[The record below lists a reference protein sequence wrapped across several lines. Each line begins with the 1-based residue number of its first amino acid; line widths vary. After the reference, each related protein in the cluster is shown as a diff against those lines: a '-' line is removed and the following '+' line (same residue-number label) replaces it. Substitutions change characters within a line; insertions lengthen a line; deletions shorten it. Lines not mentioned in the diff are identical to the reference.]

1 MASKMDKRGRAAT
14 LAGLVL
20 TAPLGGASSDQ
31 ASEAR
36 EEHGILVHCRQHVIL
51 NWLGTAGSVR
61 EPKFR
66 VGISTIVNNLH
77 VRMADA
83 FS

>member
-1 MASKMDKRGRAAT
+1 MASKMDKRGRAVT
-14 LAGLVL
+14 RAGFAL
-20 TAPLGGASSDQ
+20 TALLGGVSSDQ

-36 EEHGILVHCRQHVIL
+36 AEHGILVHCRQHEIL
-51 NWLGTAGSVR
+51 NRLGTAGSER
-61 EPKFR
+61 ESKFR
-66 VGISTIVNNLH
+66 VEFSTIVNNLH

>member
-1 MASKMDKRGRAAT
+1 MTSKMDKRGRAAT
-14 LAGLVL
+14 RAGLVL

-36 EEHGILVHCRQHVIL
+36 AEHGI
-51 NWLGTAGSVR
+51 AGSVR